1 MSSRNPKARRLISA
15 CAALCIFGAMNSAR
29 ASEPPTPL
37 LNEWW
42 QWALSIPSAI
52 NPILDSNGNRCAL
65 GQRGNLWFLAGSTGG
80 RTERDCT
87 LPAGG
92 RVLIPLH
99 NTFCS
104 PSASLTEAQCDDAV
118 VRNYESFTSWQ
129 VLVNGVPHEVIEQ
142 PPTPGES
149 VFNFVIPRNGMF
161 GYKPG
166 LYRAT
171 SAAGRWAIVD
181 VTAPGVYT
189 LEVRSRSPWFA
200 ATVAYRLS
208 VAEVL

>member
-1 MSSRNPKARRLISA
+1 MSTPTPASRRLAA
-15 CAALCIFGAMNSAR
+15 CTALCIFGVMNTAR

-42 QWALSIPSAI
+42 QWALSIPSAT

-80 RTERDCT
+80 KTERHCT
-87 LPAGG
+87 LPAGS

-99 NTFCS
+99 NSFCS
-104 PSASLTEAQCDDAV
+104 PSVGLTDAQCDEAV
-118 VRNYESFTSWQ
+118 LRDYESFTAWSIA
-129 VLVNGVPHEVIEQ
+129 VNGAPHEVIEQ
-142 PPTPGES
+142 PPVPGES
-149 VFNFVIPRNGMF
+149 VFAFVVPRNGMF

-181 VTAPGVYT
+181 VTAPGVYKLKVEAHSPT
-189 LEVRSRSPWFA
+189 LSSDV
-200 ATVAYRLS
+200 TYLLS